1 MHPRSRTK
9 KEHPTCILEQLLKQ
23 PCTARSSR
31 GIAVATLLLAVAT
44 TSTALAEE
52 KTDTS
57 GTKSMSLD
65 SISVT
70 ANKIEESVKDV
81 PQSISVISDYDIED
95 KGIKNV
101 EGIIHEVPNMYI
113 GSSFNGSAVNFR
125 GLNSSMFTNNNPVV
139 IYIDGVPSSDR
150 YSFDASMA
158 NVERVEVL
166 RGPQGTLYGKDAIG
180 AVINII
186 TKTGDNKWHGTLGA
200 EYGNNNYVQG
210 IFNVS
215 GPAVK
220 DKLFFGV
227 NGQYQRDDGW
237 IKNIYPGMGKDANHK
252 NDQRYSGYLLYKP
265 TNRLSARLTLGY
277 DYTKGGWLDGYG
289 LGGGASV
296 SSANRNDAEFVSYD
310 IATREI
316 TESNSQALNITYDFD
331 ALSLTSVT
339 TRKKTNMNGVYDADF
354 TSGTAYNGLKQF
366 NTTDLET
373 WTQEFRASSTKK
385 EGFRWVGGVYFDF
398 EQRDQGPYGMEFPFP
413 PFGNFE
419 MNAMSRSD
427 SNTQAVF
434 GQVMIPLVA
443 GFELTAGG
451 RYQQIEKKM
460 DLDMYYLPVGTSG
473 SPMYSLH
480 GKKTWDAFLP
490 KLALSYKI
498 NNNLTTYFTWSQGYM
513 PGGFNYFAT
522 SGTADDN
529 SFKPQRSTNY
539 ELGLKG
545 SYNRLS
551 FAASLF
557 RMDIK
562 DIHVYKSDST
572 GSIFLTSNAKEAH
585 SQGIELEA
593 RYLLLDGLELSAAAG
608 FIDAEYDDYDTG
620 TKNLKGNKIENTPSH
635 TAKIGIAYSHPKG
648 VYARAD
654 IRNQGDTYFYDSG
667 NQRFGKQKSYTVADM
682 KVGYRF
688 GDWDI
693 YGYVKNLAD
702 EAYVNSYQSSA
713 RLTMVGFG
721 EPRTYGAGVRYK
733 F

>member
-1 MHPRSRTK
+1 MS
-9 KEHPTCILEQLLKQ
+9 I
-23 PCTARSSR
+23 SNSY
-31 GIAVATLLLAVAT
+31 
-44 TSTALAEE
+44 
-52 KTDTS
+52 S
-57 GTKSMSLD
+57 GT
-65 SISVT
+65 
-70 ANKIEESVKDV
+70 
-81 PQSISVISDYDIED
+81 
-95 KGIKNV
+95 
-101 EGIIHEVPNMYI
+101 
-113 GSSFNGSAVNFR
+113 AVNFR
-125 GLNSSMFTNNNPVV
+125 GLNFSMFTNNNPVV
-139 IYIDGVPSSDR
+139 IYIDGVPSNDR
-150 YSFDASMA
+150 LDFDASMA

-186 TKTGDNKWHGTLGA
+186 TKTGDNKWHGNLGA

-210 IFNVS
+210 TFS
-215 GPAVK
+215 LQGPAVK
-220 DKLFFGV
+220 DKLFLGV

-237 IKNIYPGMGKDANHK
+237 IKNIYPGMERDANNK
-252 NDQRYSGYLLYKP
+252 SDQRYSGYLLYKP
-265 TNRLSARLTLGY
+265 INRLSAKLTLGY
-277 DYTKGGWLDGYG
+277 DHRRRNWIDGYG
-289 LGGGASV
+289 LSGGIPV
-296 SSANRNDAEFVSYD
+296 NSANRNDAEYVSFEMPTY
-310 IATREI
+310 EK

-339 TRKKTNMNGVYDADF
+339 TRRKADMNAKYDSDFMSGVSF
-354 TSGTAYNGLKQF
+354 MGLEQF
-366 NTTDLET
+366 DSTTLET
-373 WTQEFRASSTKK
+373 WTQEFRASSTNK
-385 EGFRWVGGVYFDF
+385 EGIRWVGGVYFDF
-398 EQRDQGPYGMEFPFP
+398 EQRDQGPYGMQFPNFDP
-413 PFGNFE
+413 ATYTYLGNFE
-419 MNAMSRSD
+419 MNAISRSD

-434 GQVMIPLVA
+434 GQVMIPLLA

-460 DLDMYYLPVGTSG
+460 DLNMYYLPVGVSG
-473 SPMYSLH
+473 SPMYTLH

-498 NNNLTTYFTWSQGYM
+498 NNNLTTYFAWSQGYM

-522 SGTADDN
+522 GGTVEDN

-545 SYNRLS
+545 SYDRLS
-551 FAASLF
+551 FSASLF

-562 DIHVYKSDST
+562 DIHVNKSDST
-572 GSIFLTSNAKEAH
+572 GTMWLTSNAKEAH

-608 FIDAEYDDYDTG
+608 IIDAEYDDYDTG

-635 TAKIGIAYSHPKG
+635 TAKIGIAYSHPTG
-648 VYARAD
+648 FYARAD
-654 IRNQGDTYFYDSG
+654 VRNQGDTYFYDGG
-667 NQRFGKQKSYTVADM
+667 NQTFGKQKSYTVADM

-702 EAYVNSYQSSA
+702 EAYVSTYTSSA

-721 EPRTYGAGVRYK
+721 QPRTYGAGLRYK